1 MKKRNRSS
9 NSRLALS
16 FTIIVSILG
25 LLLVRVGWIQV
36 TKGEQYSKEAAL
48 QQTKDLVI
56 SSKRG
61 TIYDRNMNELAKSAS
76 ADTVTVNPREVQK
89 SKKINEV
96 ATGLAS
102 ILGINKDDVYATL
115 SKDSTYEVIKRK
127 INKDQA
133 TAIRNGDFPGVSLVE
148 DFKRYYP
155 GGTLGSHIIGF
166 VGTDNQGLA
175 GIEMIYDSYL
185 KGVPGRIITAKN
197 AAGVNMPYKYEKY
210 IDPEN
215 GINVVLTIDETIQR
229 KAEEA
234 LKKAVENYQV
244 ENGAACIIMGAKT
257 GEILAMATY
266 PTFDLNS
273 PFTVIDEEAVKEIE
287 QIDDEEKKTE
297 ATNNA
302 LYKQWRNKAVVD
314 AYEPGSTFKAMVA
327 AMALEEN
334 IVALDEN
341 FVCNGSV
348 RVANYDIG
356 CWNTGG
362 HGTESFVNGVYNSCN
377 PVFMAIGKR
386 LGNERFYKYYKSFGF
401 GATTG
406 FDIPGEAKG
415 EFHEW
420 NKFNEVEL
428 ATASFGQGFTVTPL
442 QLVTAYSAITN
453 DGYMVKPRLVK
464 SLVDDDGNVIRD
476 FEPEVIRQVV
486 SSDTAQTVSKILEG
500 VASDGTSKNAY
511 IEGYH
516 IAGKTG
522 TSEKIP
528 RGNGKYV
535 ASFVGFAPADDPEV
549 ICLIMLDEPMGASHM
564 GGATAA
570 PTFKEI
576 MNDVLVY
583 LQIESDITYKF
594 KFVPD
599 VLGYSVDDAIAEISE
614 AELKYIVKGDG
625 EKIVSQSPPASTA
638 LNDNSVVILYT
649 EKVEEDLVEVPDLF
663 GVLATDANQRLV
675 NSGLNIKIKGSGSIT
690 PFVLVGT
697 QQPPAGSMVPRGSI
711 VTVEYNYTSN
721 ENVH

>member
-1 MKKRNRSS
+1 MSGKDVKPK
-9 NSRLALS
+9 SRIFTS
-16 FTIIVSILG
+16 FIAIIVLLG
-25 LLLVRVGWIQV
+25 LLLGRVGWIQI
-36 TKGEQYSKEAAL
+36 TKGKQYSKEAAL
-48 QQTKDLVI
+48 QQTKDLVV

-61 TIYDRNMNELAKSAS
+61 TIFDRNMNALAESAS
-76 ADTVTVNPREVQK
+76 AYTVTVNPREVQK
-89 SKKINEV
+89 SGKINEV
-96 ATGLAS
+96 AMELSS
-102 ILGINKDDVYATL
+102 ILGLKKDDVYATL

-127 INKDQA
+127 IGKDQE
-133 TAIRNGDFPGVSLVE
+133 IEIKEKDYFGVQLVE

-155 GGTLGSHIIGF
+155 GGSLASHIIGF
-166 VGTDNQGLA
+166 VGNDNQGLA

-197 AAGVNMPYKYEKY
+197 AAGVNMPYEYEKY

-215 GINVVLTIDETIQR
+215 GVNVVLTLDESIQR
-229 KAEEA
+229 KAEDA
-234 LKKAVENYQV
+234 LKKAVEDYQV

-257 GEILAMATY
+257 GEIYAMATY
-266 PTFDLNS
+266 PTFDLNA
-273 PFTVIDEEAVKEIE
+273 PFEIADEKLAEEISKISDEENRN
-287 QIDDEEKKTE
+287 E
-297 ATNNA
+297 AKNNA

-334 IVALDEN
+334 LVSLDEG

-362 HGTESFVNGVYNSCN
+362 HGTETFVQGVYNSCN
-377 PVFMAIGKR
+377 PVFMSIGKR
-386 LGNERFYKYYKSFGF
+386 LGTDKFYKYFRSFGF
-401 GATTG
+401 GSGVG
-406 FDIPGEAKG
+406 FDLPGEADG
-415 EFHEW
+415 EFHSLD
-420 NKFNEVEL
+420 KFNEVEL

-442 QLVTAYSAITN
+442 QLITAYSAITN
-453 DGYMVKPRLVK
+453 SGNMVKPRLIK
-464 SLVDDDGNVIRD
+464 SLVDDSGKVIKN

-486 SSDTAQTVSKILEG
+486 SADTARTVSKILEG

-535 ASFVGFAPADDPEV
+535 ASFIGFAPADDPEL
-549 ICLIMLDEPMGASHM
+549 ICLVMLDEPMGSSHM
-564 GGATAA
+564 GGAIAA

-583 LQIESDITYKF
+583 MQIKCDVVQEF

-599 VLGYSVDDAIAEISE
+599 VIGKTIDEAKAEIEKSG
-614 AELKYIVKGDG
+614 LKYDVKGNGD
-625 EKIVSQSPPASTA
+625 KILWQSPVGSTA
-638 LNDNSVVILYT
+638 LSDNAIVILYT
-649 EKVEEDLVEVPDLF
+649 EEIEEDLVEVPDLY
-663 GVLATDANQRLV
+663 GVIATDANQRLV
-675 NSGLNIKIKGSGSIT
+675 NSGLNIKVKGSSSIT
-690 PFVLVGT
+690 NNVLVGT
-697 QQPPAGSMVPRGSI
+697 QSPVAGTKVPRGSI
-711 VTVEYNYTSN
+711 VTVEYNYASN

>member
-1 MKKRNRSS
+1 MSS
-9 NSRLALS
+9 QGANPKSRLFIS
-16 FTIIVSILG
+16 FVVIAAMLG
-25 LLLVRVGWIQV
+25 LLLGRVGWIQA
-36 TKGEQYSKEAAL
+36 TKGRQYSKEAAL

-56 SSKRG
+56 TSKRG
-61 TIYDRNMNELAKSAS
+61 TIYDRNMNALAESAS
-76 ADTVTVNPREVQK
+76 AYTVTVNPREVQK

-96 ATGLAS
+96 SVHLAS
-102 ILGINKDDVYATL
+102 VLGLNKDDVYAIL

-127 INKDQA
+127 IPKEQEE
-133 TAIRNGDFPGVSLVE
+133 AIEKKELPGVQLVE

-155 GGTLGSHIIGF
+155 GGSLASHIIGF
-166 VGTDNQGLA
+166 VGNDNQGLA

-215 GINVVLTIDETIQR
+215 GVNVILTIDESIQR

-234 LKKAVENYQV
+234 LKKAVEDYQV

-266 PTFDLNS
+266 PTFNLNE
-273 PFTVIDEEAVKEIE
+273 PFTIMDKELNEEISKIPDEKTR
-287 QIDDEEKKTE
+287 TE
-297 ATNNA
+297 AKNNA

-334 IVALDEN
+334 LVSLDEN

-362 HGTESFVNGVYNSCN
+362 HGTESFVQGVYNSCN
-377 PVFMAIGKR
+377 PVFMSIGNR
-386 LGNERFYKYYKSFGF
+386 LGTDKFYKYYKSFGF

-406 FDIPGEAKG
+406 FDLPGEAEG
-415 EFHEW
+415 EFHKLE
-420 NKFNEVEL
+420 KFNEVEL

-453 DGYMVKPRLVK
+453 SGKMVKPRLIK
-464 SLVDDDGNVIRD
+464 SFIDDEGKVIKE
-476 FEPEVIRQVV
+476 FEPEIIRQVV
-486 SSDTAQTVSKILEG
+486 SVDTAQTVSRILEG
-500 VASDGTSKNAY
+500 VASDGTSRNAY

-535 ASFVGFAPADDPEV
+535 ASFVGFAPADDPEF
-549 ICLIMLDEPMGASHM
+549 ICLVMLDEPMGSSHM

-570 PTFKEI
+570 PVFKEI

-583 LQIESDITYKF
+583 MQIESDVTQEF
-594 KFVPD
+594 KFVPN
-599 VLGYSVDDAIAEISE
+599 VIGMSIEEAKTAVTEAGLEYSII
-614 AELKYIVKGDG
+614 GDG
-625 EKIVSQSPPASTA
+625 ESVVSQNPAASTA
-638 LNDNSVVILYT
+638 LTDNAVVILYT
-649 EKVEEDLVEVPDLF
+649 KETEEDLVEVPDLY
-663 GVLATDANQRLV
+663 GVIATDANQRLV
-675 NSGLNIKIKGSGSIT
+675 NAGLNIKVRGSSSIT
-690 PFVLVGT
+690 SSVLVGT
-697 QQPPAGSMVPRGSI
+697 QVPAAGTMVPRGSM
-711 VTVEYNYTSN
+711 VTVEYNYTSTDN
-721 ENVH
+721 IH